1 MKFSWVM
8 STSVKKQT
16 NKQQQQKKQME
27 LDMKVAFGKCFKNS
41 WNRQIQVLFSWTGK
55 LMRMNSNLKKP
66 LHKKQRGENAS
77 RFKENF
83 VQHFRL

>member
-1 MKFSWVM
+1 MGDVHIRKKK
-8 STSVKKQT
+8 TKQT
-16 NKQQQQKKQME
+16 TTKKQME
-27 LDMKVAFGKCFKNS
+27 LDMKVALGKCFKNS

-55 LMRMNSNLKKP
+55 LMRMNSNLKRP
-66 LHKKQRGENAS
+66 LHKKQRGETVS

>member
-1 MKFSWVM
+1 MGDVHIS
-8 STSVKKQT
+8 KKT
-16 NKQQQQKKQME
+16 NKQTATTKKQME
-27 LDMKVAFGKCFKNS
+27 LDMKVALGKCFKNS

>member
-1 MKFSWVM
+1 MGDVHIS
-8 STSVKKQT
+8 KKT
-16 NKQQQQKKQME
+16 NKQTTTTKKQME